1 MHEESTK
8 ELKEILKLSEG
19 IGSFNTI
26 VVKIC
31 LHKSYSLMG
40 DLKLDALLGWK
51 KYLGMILSRS
61 NRFLYL
67 KPTIWAVQVEYR
79 KWVWLSANIV

>member
-19 IGSFNTI
+19 TDSFNTI
-26 VVKIC
+26 AVKIC

-51 KYLGMILSRS
+51 KVSWDDS
-61 NRFLYL
+61 
-67 KPTIWAVQVEYR
+67 
-79 KWVWLSANIV
+79 